1 MPTAWAT
8 RRLSHD
14 LHPLHRPPDLLRPGL
29 GHTIGHLRGNPPRLR
44 HPGHLPLSPLAFRPC
59 RRLGRP
65 YRLAR
70 TCAAHHPPRSSRH
83 SPTVRTCVY
92 RNPTRSGSRSPA
104 QSWYYLMPEPF
115 LIAHLVR
122 GEPAFDIATQIICPE
137 CSTINPATGRHAA
150 PEGCDECD
158 HTGYW
163 WIIPTSGHRAYPYWY
178 QLLGAFRDRVGRHAD
193 NWLTI

>member
-1 MPTAWAT
+1 
-8 RRLSHD
+8 
-14 LHPLHRPPDLLRPGL
+14 
-29 GHTIGHLRGNPPRLR
+29 
-44 HPGHLPLSPLAFRPC
+44 
-59 RRLGRP
+59 
-65 YRLAR
+65 
-70 TCAAHHPPRSSRH
+70 
-83 SPTVRTCVY
+83 
-92 RNPTRSGSRSPA
+92 
-104 QSWYYLMPEPF
+104 MPEPF

-193 NWLTI
+193 NWLTIGDPPFDWPDHYPTSASAEPAINLTQRLAIRPKAPTITRKI